1 MLKCF
6 GQKIPIDKEREM
18 NYLLFRCNKCSMG
31 EIILESDPSLDGKK
45 CRIDG
50 CGGAMKFV
58 EKKQSP
64 SLETNGVNSSKR
76 LKENK

>member
-1 MLKCF
+1 
-6 GQKIPIDKEREM
+6 M

-45 CRIDG
+45 CLVDG

-64 SLETNGVNSSKR
+64 SPEANSIGSSKR
-76 LKENK
+76 SKENK